1 MAFINKDGLQHLTNQ
16 LVRAENIKVASLR
29 GSNIKEVIDN
39 IQRECDNVA
48 QPNTI
53 QIENNV
59 SIFKAGQ
66 GNNVN
71 VSNDIEDGIS
81 FFTFKGKTYHN
92 LVKDIERIDK
102 SKSCDVEVV
111 DKAKISFTAKY
122 KDNITG
128 NTSNNRAVIVTNSL
142 KKMLKI
148 STTYTFIY
156 KYTLL
161 NNPYNEDCQLGIA
174 IDMWSQGLGS
184 SDIIRQK
191 GTSKMNITKMNT
203 PSTVDLLSNVTNNIN
218 FINLKGRNSEWKIED
233 FMIFEG
239 DYTQIPIEELPIF
252 VEGIKSSFANNAI
265 NIEIKSSNLA
275 NIATDNYLEP
285 NKGNFDIAN
294 IEPGEYTLSLKRND
308 TSIKYNIKLFVNG
321 EYKDIENAQRLNVD
335 CVSFKVEEKGIL
347 RMNAYTNNIDISEI
361 MLVKGVF
368 NQLSMPGFVPY
379 NIQVKT
385 IDIKE
390 PLRSLPNGTCDEIK
404 NDNEATKLIRKIT
417 KINLNG
423 SENWQILNY
432 PPSQSNT
439 HIQFSCVIQHLVF
452 KQEVW
457 QNNTL
462 FLCDKLPCA
471 NDSLHWNGLGENGI
485 GGDGSQIIIT
495 WKKTSAPFNDLS
507 SFKLWLQQ
515 NNITLFL
522 PLKEDKITQIE
533 SLQSVISQGATINLN
548 SDIAPYSTHTV
559 VLNRSGQI
567 EQGVELIAKL
577 RSKIDDLEREY
588 DNNLLNTQLK
598 INDLK
603 LNLKLKG
610 DK

>member
-1 MAFINKDGLQHLTNQ
+1 MAFINKDGLQHLTNK
-16 LVRAENIKVASLR
+16 LVKAENIKVASLR

-48 QPNTI
+48 QPNTM

-81 FFTFKGKTYHN
+81 SFTFKGKTYHN
-92 LVKDIERIDK
+92 LVKDIQRIDK

-203 PSTVDLLSNVTNNIN
+203 PSTDDLLSNVANNIN

-239 DYTQIPIEELPIF
+239 DYTQIPIEELPEF
-252 VEGIKSSFANNAI
+252 FEGIKSSFEDKTI
-265 NIEIKSSNLA
+265 NIEIDDGNLA
-275 NIATDNYLEP
+275 NINTDNYNEEAR
-285 NKGNFDIAN
+285 GNFSIADIKEGTYS
-294 IEPGEYTLSLKRND
+294 ISLKRNNN
-308 TSIKYNIKLFVNG
+308 TIGYNLKLYTNKQYEDIVNG
-321 EYKDIENAQRLNVD
+321 IYRDFATFSVKK
-335 CVSFKVEEKGIL
+335 SGIL
-347 RMNAYTNNIDISEI
+347 KMNAYTNNIEISDI
-361 MLVKGVF
+361 MLVKGSFTESTMPTFKPYKKRKV
-368 NQLSMPGFVPY
+368 LSD
-379 NIQVKT
+379 IQ
-385 IDIKE
+385 E
-390 PLRSLPNGTCDEIK
+390 PLRSLPNGVCDEIK
-404 NDNEATKLIRKIT
+404 IINDKYKLIRRIGSYTFTGNESFVLEPIQSDSYCYYYHFGKSFKKSINNEQAYICDNLRT
-417 KINLNG
+417 INYAYANTYPGKNIGSNSDHTFNFAIGKNEFGQDKTQADVINL
-423 SENWQILNY
+423 
-432 PPSQSNT
+432 
-439 HIQFSCVIQHLVF
+439 F
-452 KQEVW
+452 KQWLKDNPTTVYYEM
-457 QNNTL
+457 L
-462 FLCDKLPCA
+462 EP
-471 NDSLHWNGLGENGI
+471 E
-485 GGDGSQIIIT
+485 IIDI
-495 WKKTSAPFNDLS
+495 SPLS
-507 SFKLWLQQ
+507 FFS
-515 NNITLFL
+515 
-522 PLKEDKITQIE
+522 
-533 SLQSVISQGATINLN
+533 SQGSTINLN
-548 SDIAPYSTHTV
+548 SDIAPNSTHTV

-567 EQGVELIAKL
+567 EQSIELIAKL
-577 RSKIDDLEREY
+577 KNKIDNLEREY
-588 DNNLLNTQLK
+588 DNNLLNTQLQ
-598 INDLK
+598 INNLK